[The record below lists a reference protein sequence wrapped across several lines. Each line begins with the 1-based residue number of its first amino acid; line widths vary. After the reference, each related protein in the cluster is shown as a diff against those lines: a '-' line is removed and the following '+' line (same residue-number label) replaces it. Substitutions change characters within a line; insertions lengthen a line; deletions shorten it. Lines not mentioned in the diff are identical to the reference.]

1 MIVWLASYPRSGNT
15 MYRLLLHQV
24 CGWDTYSIY
33 NDPRLAKSGVGEL
46 IGQKRLNSRK
56 LGDYAR
62 SSMMYFIKIHGQ
74 DEQYTD
80 GTSPVIYIVRD
91 PRDTIVSHAHYRK
104 DIEGAQASLTRI
116 MIDSVTSESW
126 LGWDNHVKYWT
137 GRPKC
142 RALSIVRFE
151 DMLEWPVPILDMSLA
166 RIGMKCPIH
175 LQNVGLTNFADLHR
189 RWPKFFRKGKVGAW
203 RTEMPKDI
211 ETMVWN
217 RYGAVAGMMGYVR

>member
-24 CGWDTYSIY
+24 CGWDTYSVY

-46 IGQKRLNSRK
+46 VGQKRLDKRK
-56 LGDYAR
+56 LSDYAR
-62 SSMMYFIKIHGQ
+62 SSMVHFIKTHGH
-74 DEQYTD
+74 DEQATED
-80 GTSPVIYIVRD
+80 TSPVVYIVRD
-91 PRDTIVSHAHYRK
+91 PRDTIVSYAHYRK
-104 DIEGAQASLTRI
+104 DIEGAQATLPEI
-116 MIDSVTSESW
+116 MVDLIGEQRW
-126 LGWDNHVKYWT
+126 LGWDNHVEYWT
-137 GRPKC
+137 CRPKC

-151 DMLEWPVPILDMSLA
+151 DMLEWPIQALEMSLS
-166 RIGMKCPIH
+166 RIGMKCPVNRSISPTH
-175 LQNVGLTNFADLHR
+175 FADLHK

-203 RTEMPKDI
+203 HTEMPEDI